1 MPALFEQKLHMFA
14 LRLSRVVN
22 SLDCKPA
29 QRLLSKITYSAGK
42 VVETRDLIE
51 FRCYRENEHH
61 RNSKS
66 NRLHFQQ

>member
-1 MPALFEQKLHMFA
+1 MFA

-61 RNSKS
+61 RNFIDIVEKQPLALSTVKIP
-66 NRLHFQQ
+66 